1 MSTSDPVLHANGI
14 DKIYKQGAEELSVLR
29 GLDLRID
36 VAEQIAIIGSSGCGK
51 STLLHVLA
59 GLDTPDSGKVT
70 IDSSDVYDM
79 SATAR
84 GYLRAEKLGFVYQF
98 HHLLA
103 EFTAVEN
110 VAMPLLIAR
119 QSTGKARK
127 AASDL
132 LRKVGLGERLDHKPA
147 ELSGGERQRAAIAR
161 ALINQPKLIMADEPT
176 GNLDEDTAAY
186 VFELMLDLKREFDT
200 AFLIVTH
207 DTRLA
212 SQMET
217 VYRLSGGRLNRED
230 ALDKNT
236 VAKESSIEDS
246 PAEVVQAKGSTVK
259 DSAVKDA
266 TVKDTQVNAKDT
278 ADIAK
283 DSRDKAKD
291 SEDKASGDKN
301 KESASKDS
309 GNKAEGSGSKA
320 EDTGNKATDSEN
332 KAKDSDNKPK
342 DPEDKTND

>member
-1 MSTSDPVLHANGI
+1 MSASEPVLHANGI

-29 GLDLRID
+29 GLELRID

-70 IDSSDVYDM
+70 IDSRDVYDM

-132 LRKVGLGERLDHKPA
+132 LKKVGLGERLDHKPA

-217 VYRLSGGRLNRED
+217 VYRLSGGRLNREE
-230 ALDKNT
+230 ALGQKSAAKDSSKKAAPAEVAQVKSTPVKDSPVDKPA
-236 VAKESSIEDS
+236 VKDSSGKESEAEDS
-246 PAEVVQAKGSTVK
+246 PVEDVAAKDAKAKAKDTVDAAKKSEAKGSETK
-259 DSAVKDA
+259 DSETKDPEM
-266 TVKDTQVNAKDT
+266 KDTV
-278 ADIAK
+278 
-283 DSRDKAKD
+283 DKAKD
-291 SEDKASGDKN
+291 SPDK
-301 KESASKDS
+301 
-309 GNKAEGSGSKA
+309 
-320 EDTGNKATDSEN
+320 TGDSEN
-332 KAKDSDNKPK
+332 NAKDSPK
-342 DPEDKTND
+342 K